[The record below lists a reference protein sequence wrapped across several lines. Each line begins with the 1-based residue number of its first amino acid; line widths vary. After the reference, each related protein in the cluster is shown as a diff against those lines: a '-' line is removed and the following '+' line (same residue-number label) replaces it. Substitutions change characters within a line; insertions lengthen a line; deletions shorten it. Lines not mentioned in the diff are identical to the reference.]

1 MLQLEIPRAKKGY
14 PHSTYRHEGMGR
26 GSSQMRMIA
35 HKGGERVSRLRTQ
48 PKKKNCFGP
57 QNLKTFLF
65 LERKK
70 LLHHHLLLCMEK
82 CKLALSYK

>member
-35 HKGGERVSRLRTQ
+35 HKGGERVSRLRTHPQ
-48 PKKKNCFGP
+48 KNYFGP

-65 LERKK
+65 FVRKK
-70 LLHHHLLLCMEK
+70 LLHCHLLLCMEK